1 MRAARERKRRAGF
14 RLHQGWVDV
23 APRGYSDQQ
32 RLDAR
37 SLAMHCL
44 VARKLLAKQLEHLL
58 RASAS
63 ILINSGSRSS
73 TQELVVIGSQA
84 ILVQYPQAP
93 GELLRSMEADLYPL
107 REPKLADAIDGAIGE
122 LSAFH
127 DTYGYYA
134 QGVGPE
140 TATLPAKWID
150 RVIPVQSEATGQ
162 AVGLCLEAHDL
173 AISKYVAGR
182 EKDLSFTFDAKIVAL
197 RFPRFSACIS
207 VRSEHSNGTDS
218 HPHNADI

>member
-1 MRAARERKRRAGF
+1 VTRE
-14 RLHQGWVDV
+14 
-23 APRGYSDQQ
+23 
-32 RLDAR
+32 
-37 SLAMHCL
+37 
-44 VARKLLAKQLEHLL
+44 QLEHLL

-63 ILINSGSRSS
+63 ILIDRGSRAP

-84 ILVQYPQAP
+84 ILGQYPHAP

-107 REPKLADAIDGAIGE
+107 REPELADAIDGAIGE

-140 TATLPAKWID
+140 TATLPAKWIE
-150 RVIPVQSEATGQ
+150 RVAPVKSDATGQ

-182 EKDLSFTFDAKIVAL
+182 EKDLSFTFQLARHGMTGRSVLLERLTNTAL
-197 RFPRFSACIS
+197 TDVIRKL
-207 VRSEHSNGTDS
+207 VRQRIALHF
-218 HPHNADI
+218 HK

>member
-1 MRAARERKRRAGF
+1 MTRE
-14 RLHQGWVDV
+14 
-23 APRGYSDQQ
+23 
-32 RLDAR
+32 
-37 SLAMHCL
+37 
-44 VARKLLAKQLEHLL
+44 QLEHLL

-63 ILINSGSRSS
+63 ILINSGSRAP
-73 TQELVVIGSQA
+73 TQELVVISSQA
-84 ILVQYPQAP
+84 ILGQYPQAP

-107 REPKLADAIDGAIGE
+107 REPELADAIDSAIGE

-140 TATLPAKWID
+140 TATLPAKWIE

-182 EKDLSFTFDAKIVAL
+182 EKDLSFTFELARHGITSRSVLLERLKNTAL
-197 RFPRFSACIS
+197 TDVIRKL
-207 VRSEHSNGTDS
+207 VRQRIALHF
-218 HPHNADI
+218 HK

>member
-1 MRAARERKRRAGF
+1 MTRE
-14 RLHQGWVDV
+14 
-23 APRGYSDQQ
+23 
-32 RLDAR
+32 
-37 SLAMHCL
+37 
-44 VARKLLAKQLEHLL
+44 QLEHLL

-63 ILINSGSRSS
+63 ILIDCGSRAP

-84 ILVQYPQAP
+84 ILGQYPQAP

-107 REPKLADAIDGAIGE
+107 REPELADAIDGAIGE

-140 TATLPAKWID
+140 TATLGRAKWIE
-150 RVIPVQSEATGQ
+150 RAIRVQSEATGQ

-182 EKDLSFTFDAKIVAL
+182 EKDLSFTFELARHGITSRSVLLERLKNTALTDVIRKLVRRRVAL
-197 RFPRFSACIS
+197 QF
-207 VRSEHSNGTDS
+207 HG
-218 HPHNADI
+218 

>member
-1 MRAARERKRRAGF
+1 VTRE
-14 RLHQGWVDV
+14 
-23 APRGYSDQQ
+23 
-32 RLDAR
+32 
-37 SLAMHCL
+37 
-44 VARKLLAKQLEHLL
+44 QLEHLL

-63 ILINSGSRSS
+63 VLINRGSRAS

-84 ILVQYPQAP
+84 ILGQYPHAP

-107 REPKLADAIDGAIGE
+107 REPELADAIDGEIGE

-140 TATLPAKWID
+140 TATLPAKWIE
-150 RVIPVQSEATGQ
+150 RVIPVKSEAT
-162 AVGLCLEAHDL
+162 GLCLEAHDL

-182 EKDLSFTFDAKIVAL
+182 EKDLRFTFQLARHGITSRSVLLERLKNTAL
-197 RFPRFSACIS
+197 TDVIRKL
-207 VRSEHSNGTDS
+207 VRQRIALHF
-218 HPHNADI
+218 HK

>member
-1 MRAARERKRRAGF
+1 MTRE
-14 RLHQGWVDV
+14 
-23 APRGYSDQQ
+23 
-32 RLDAR
+32 
-37 SLAMHCL
+37 
-44 VARKLLAKQLEHLL
+44 QLEHLL

-63 ILINSGSRSS
+63 VLIDCGSRAP
-73 TQELVVIGSQA
+73 THELVVIGSQA
-84 ILVQYPQAP
+84 ILGQYPKAP

-140 TATLPAKWID
+140 TATLPLKWIE
-150 RVIPVQSEATGQ
+150 RVIPVQSEATGK
-162 AVGLCLEAHDL
+162 AVGLCLDAHDL

-182 EKDLSFTFDAKIVAL
+182 EKDLSFTSELARYGITRRSVLLERLNNTALTDVIRRIVRQRIAL
-197 RFPRFSACIS
+197 HF
-207 VRSEHSNGTDS
+207 HK
-218 HPHNADI
+218 

>member
-1 MRAARERKRRAGF
+1 VTRE
-14 RLHQGWVDV
+14 
-23 APRGYSDQQ
+23 
-32 RLDAR
+32 
-37 SLAMHCL
+37 
-44 VARKLLAKQLEHLL
+44 QLEHLL

-63 ILINSGSRSS
+63 ILINSGSRAP

-84 ILVQYPQAP
+84 ILGQYPQAP

-107 REPKLADAIDGAIGE
+107 QEPELADAIDGAIGE

-140 TATLPAKWID
+140 TATLPSEWIE

-162 AVGLCLEAHDL
+162 AVGLCLEAHDRT
-173 AISKYVAGR
+173 KGR
-182 EKDLSFTFDAKIVAL
+182 
-197 RFPRFSACIS
+197 SARRRRKQQIPT
-207 VRSEHSNGTDS
+207 GS
-218 HPHNADI
+218 HATPK

>member
-1 MRAARERKRRAGF
+1 VRRE
-14 RLHQGWVDV
+14 
-23 APRGYSDQQ
+23 
-32 RLDAR
+32 
-37 SLAMHCL
+37 
-44 VARKLLAKQLEHLL
+44 QLEHLL

-63 ILINSGSRSS
+63 ILIDSGSRSP

-84 ILVQYPQAP
+84 ILGQYPQAP
-93 GELLRSMEADLYPL
+93 VELLRSMEADLYPL
-107 REPKLADAIDGAIGE
+107 REPELADAVDAAIGE

-140 TATLPAKWID
+140 TATLPAKWIE
-150 RVIPVQSEATGQ
+150 RVILVKSEATGP

-182 EKDLSFTFDAKIVAL
+182 EKDLNFTFAL
-197 RFPRFSACIS
+197 ARHGLTSRKVLLERLKNTALSDVIRKL
-207 VRSEHSNGTDS
+207 VRQRIALHFRK
-218 HPHNADI
+218 

>member
-1 MRAARERKRRAGF
+1 VTRE
-14 RLHQGWVDV
+14 
-23 APRGYSDQQ
+23 
-32 RLDAR
+32 
-37 SLAMHCL
+37 
-44 VARKLLAKQLEHLL
+44 QLEHLL

-63 ILINSGSRSS
+63 ILINSGSRAP

-84 ILVQYPQAP
+84 ILSQYPQAP

-107 REPKLADAIDGAIGE
+107 REPELADAIDDAIGE

-134 QGVGPE
+134 QGVGPD
-140 TATLPAKWID
+140 TATLPADWIE
-150 RVIPVQSEATGQ
+150 RVILVKSEATGQ

-182 EKDLSFTFDAKIVAL
+182 EKDLNFTFELVRHGITSRSVLLERLKNTTLTDVIRKLVRQRIAL
-197 RFPRFSACIS
+197 HFHKGIAARPRRVPRA
-207 VRSEHSNGTDS
+207 
-218 HPHNADI
+218 

>member
-1 MRAARERKRRAGF
+1 MTRE
-14 RLHQGWVDV
+14 
-23 APRGYSDQQ
+23 
-32 RLDAR
+32 
-37 SLAMHCL
+37 
-44 VARKLLAKQLEHLL
+44 QLEHLL

-63 ILINSGSRSS
+63 ILINSGSRST

-84 ILVQYPQAP
+84 ILGQYPQAP

-107 REPKLADAIDGAIGE
+107 REPELADAIDGAIGE

-140 TATLPAKWID
+140 TATLPAEWIA
-150 RVIPVQSEATGQ
+150 RVIRVNSEATGQ

-182 EKDLSFTFDAKIVAL
+182 EKDLSYTFELARHGMTSRSVLLERLKNTAL
-197 RFPRFSACIS
+197 SDVIRML
-207 VRSEHSNGTDS
+207 VRQRIALHFRK
-218 HPHNADI
+218 

>member
-1 MRAARERKRRAGF
+1 MTRE
-14 RLHQGWVDV
+14 
-23 APRGYSDQQ
+23 
-32 RLDAR
+32 
-37 SLAMHCL
+37 
-44 VARKLLAKQLEHLL
+44 QLEHLL

-84 ILVQYPQAP
+84 ILGQYPQAP

-107 REPKLADAIDGAIGE
+107 REPELADAIDGAIGE

-140 TATLPAKWID
+140 TALPAKWIE
-150 RVIPVQSEATGQ
+150 RVIPVKSEATGQ

-182 EKDLSFTFDAKIVAL
+182 EKDLSFTFDLARHGITRRSVLLERLKDTAL
-197 RFPRFSACIS
+197 PDVIRKF
-207 VRSEHSNGTDS
+207 VRQRIALHF
-218 HPHNADI
+218 HK

>member
-1 MRAARERKRRAGF
+1 VTR
-14 RLHQGWVDV
+14 
-23 APRGYSDQQ
+23 
-32 RLDAR
+32 
-37 SLAMHCL
+37 
-44 VARKLLAKQLEHLL
+44 KQLAHLL

-63 ILINSGSRSS
+63 ILINAGSRAP

-84 ILVQYPQAP
+84 ILGQYPQAP

-107 REPKLADAIDGAIGE
+107 REPGLADAIDGAIGE

-140 TATLPAKWID
+140 TATLPTGWIE
-150 RVIPVQSEATGQ
+150 RVIRVQSEATGKSM
-162 AVGLCLEAHDL
+162 GLCLEAHDL

-182 EKDLSFTFDAKIVAL
+182 EKDLSFTFELARHGMTSKRILLERLRNTTLTDVIRKLVRQRIAL
-197 RFPRFSACIS
+197 HFDKKLPR
-207 VRSEHSNGTDS
+207 DM
-218 HPHNADI
+218 